1 MMVISGDFTN
11 IIASNTQPKAEN
23 KRSAQSNQSSDTS
36 FDDILHKNQGGR
48 SATLKEGNRQPASV
62 ASDKSYSDKVY
73 SDKAYS
79 DKAYSDKFYADKVA
93 NDKASADKIAND
105 KGATDKAVNDKVRL
119 NEVTKQNASR
129 TKDSVSG
136 QPQKQQE
143 NTKTPVHH
151 DQDSGDDQ
159 SSSTI
164 HEILKHLD
172 EQKTG
177 SSKEN
182 GAASSNSKSDEKS
195 DQSGLNGTVS
205 KDRLHLSRD
214 KNGKSDDGDGSQA
227 ENTGNSSSLDVN
239 QLATVNH
246 VVVNQNNY
254 TKAAHPLGGDKTKG
268 DMQQPEAIDAVVDSP
283 ENAVGQA
290 SKSAKD
296 GKLTAVQTNSN
307 KNGVQAETAQISGA
321 EKDAK
326 KAFGKIA
333 NDDKVADERAIKAAG
348 EDNRGQSGLTLED
361 DNNASSRSEDG
372 DAKVAAGRADH
383 TMASRKQNGVR
394 RTQNNVNQMSN
405 NASQQA
411 NFDDA
416 AEKAQASSTL
426 NIGDRV
432 ATTDSRGG
440 DQTQAGRI
448 VGVEVTENRQVGDM
462 RLLRIKLN
470 PENLGMVEARL
481 RKTSDGLHIEIH
493 AERQETARLLAADHH
508 ALHKALEKSGFND
521 DGHLTIMIVDR
532 SSQTVQQ
539 GQSSNSGQ
547 SPSQQDNSGQNFNG
561 QRQFSG
567 QQGQGG
573 HNGSRQAFTEFPVTG
588 TPLQEEGGREETTV
602 RDPRHLV
609 V

>member
-11 IIASNTQPKAEN
+11 IITSNTQPKAEN

-36 FDDILHKNQGGR
+36 FDDILHKDQGDR
-48 SATLKEGNRQPASV
+48 SATLKEGDRQSAKV
-62 ASDKSYSDKVY
+62 ASDKSY

-105 KGATDKAVNDKVRL
+105 KGATDKATNDKVRL
-119 NEVTKQNASR
+119 NEVTKQNASQ

-143 NTKTPVHH
+143 NTKTSVHN
-151 DQDSGDDQ
+151 DQHSGDDQ

-164 HEILKHLD
+164 HDILKHLD
-172 EQKTG
+172 EQKAG
-177 SSKEN
+177 SSIEKDTA
-182 GAASSNSKSDEKS
+182 GSNSKSDEKS

-205 KDRLHLSRD
+205 KDKLHFSKD
-214 KNGKSDDGDGSQA
+214 KNGKSDDGDGNQS
-227 ENTGNSSSLDVN
+227 ENTGNSSSLDVS

-254 TKAAHPLGGDKTKG
+254 TKVGHSLGGDKSKG
-268 DMQQPEAIDAVVDSP
+268 DMQQPEAIDAAVASSDGAV
-283 ENAVGQA
+283 EQAAKNATDAQLA
-290 SKSAKD
+290 
-296 GKLTAVQTNSN
+296 AVQTNSN
-307 KNGVQAETAQISGA
+307 ETQVQAGTARISGA

-333 NDDKVADERAIKAAG
+333 NDDKTVDEPAAKAAG
-348 EDNRGQSGLTLED
+348 EDDRGQSGLALED
-361 DNNASSRSEDG
+361 DTILSVRSEDG
-372 DAKVAAGRADH
+372 DDKVATGRADH
-383 TMASRKQNGVR
+383 TVSGRKQNGDR
-394 RTQNNVNQMSN
+394 RTQNNIFQASN
-405 NASQQA
+405 NSSQQA
-411 NFDDA
+411 NFDNA
-416 AEKAQASSTL
+416 AEKAQAGSTL

-573 HNGSRQAFTEFPVTG
+573 HNGSRQTFTEFPITG
-588 TPLQEEGGREETTV
+588 TPMQEEGGREETTV

>member
-36 FDDILHKNQGGR
+36 FDDILHKDQGDR
-48 SATLKEGNRQPASV
+48 SATLKENDRQSAKV
-62 ASDKSYSDKVY
+62 ASDKSY

-105 KGATDKAVNDKVRL
+105 KGATDKATNDKVRL
-119 NEVTKQNASR
+119 NEVTKQNASQ

-143 NTKTPVHH
+143 NTKTSVHH
-151 DQDSGDDQ
+151 DQDSADDQ

-164 HEILKHLD
+164 HDILKHLD
-172 EQKTG
+172 EQKAG
-177 SSKEN
+177 SSIEKDTA
-182 GAASSNSKSDEKS
+182 GSNSKSDEKS

-205 KDRLHLSRD
+205 KDKLHLSKG
-214 KNGKSDDGDGSQA
+214 KNGKSADGDGSQS

-254 TKAAHPLGGDKTKG
+254 TKVAHSLGGDKSKG
-268 DMQQPEAIDAVVDSP
+268 DMQQPEAIDAAVASSDGAV
-283 ENAVGQA
+283 EQAAKNATDAQLA
-290 SKSAKD
+290 
-296 GKLTAVQTNSN
+296 AVQTNSN
-307 KNGVQAETAQISGA
+307 KTQVQAETARISGA

-326 KAFGKIA
+326 NAFGKIA
-333 NDDKVADERAIKAAG
+333 NDDKTVGEPAAKAAG
-348 EDNRGQSGLTLED
+348 EDDRGQSGLALED
-361 DNNASSRSEDG
+361 NDIPSVKSEDG
-372 DAKVAAGRADH
+372 DAKVATGRADH
-383 TMASRKQNGVR
+383 TVSGRKQNGDR
-394 RTQNNVNQMSN
+394 RTQNNIFQASN
-405 NASQQA
+405 NSSQQA
-411 NFDDA
+411 NFDNA
-416 AEKAQASSTL
+416 AEKAQAGSTL

-573 HNGSRQAFTEFPVTG
+573 HNGSRQTFTEFPITG
-588 TPLQEEGGREETTV
+588 TPMQEEGGREETTV